1 MDVSRSKVLSSEI
14 DMINAIINN
23 EKNNVSVQN
32 LFKNADDLNVE
43 QKINKVCEIA
53 YKILNSTELENPEL
67 LMEMFE
73 DLYPEAN
80 LGEFC
85 VEFLK
90 YQIHDRGLN
99 LNEKIEKLESLKYE
113 LIPDSE
119 IKMNYLNQIL
129 SLLLNQEV
137 LDIEKI
143 NMYNNVLKEL
153 ISRQQQKQ

>member
-1 MDVSRSKVLSSEI
+1 MDVSRSKVLSNEI
-14 DMINAIINN
+14 DIINAIINN

-32 LFKNADDLNVE
+32 LFKNADDLSVE

-53 YKILNSTELENPEL
+53 YKVLNSTELENSEL

-73 DLYPEAN
+73 DLCPEVN

-90 YQIHDRGLN
+90 YQMHNRDLD

-137 LDIEKI
+137 LDLEKI
-143 NMYNNVLKEL
+143 NVYNNVLKEL
-153 ISRQQQKQ
+153 ISRQQ

>member
-1 MDVSRSKVLSSEI
+1 MDVSRSQILASEI

-23 EKNNVSVQN
+23 EKSNVSVQN
-32 LFKNADDLNVE
+32 LFKNADDLSVE

-53 YKILNSTELENPEL
+53 YKILNSTNLENPEL

-73 DLYPEAN
+73 DLCPEAN

-90 YQIHDRGLN
+90 YQIHDRDLN
-99 LNEKIEKLESLKYE
+99 INLKIEKLEALKYE
-113 LIPDSE
+113 LVPDCE

-137 LDIEKI
+137 LNLEKI

-153 ISRQQQKQ
+153 INRQK

>member
-1 MDVSRSKVLSSEI
+1 MDVSRSKVLTSEI

-23 EKNNVSVQN
+23 EKNNASVQN
-32 LFKNADDLNVE
+32 LFRNADDLSVE

-53 YKILNSTELENPEL
+53 YKILNSTELKNPEL

-73 DLYPEAN
+73 DLCPEAN

-90 YQIHDRGLN
+90 YQIHDRYLD

-137 LDIEKI
+137 LDLEKI
-143 NMYNNVLKEL
+143 NVYNNVLKEL
-153 ISRQQQKQ
+153 ISRQQKQ

>member
-1 MDVSRSKVLSSEI
+1 MDVSRSKVLSNEI
-14 DMINAIINN
+14 DIINAIINN

-32 LFKNADDLNVE
+32 LFKNADDLSVE

-73 DLYPEAN
+73 DLCPEAN

-90 YQIHDRGLN
+90 YQIHDRDLN
-99 LNEKIEKLESLKYE
+99 LDEKIEKLESLKYE

-129 SLLLNQEV
+129 SLLLNQEI

-153 ISRQQQKQ
+153 ISRQQQQ

>member
-1 MDVSRSKVLSSEI
+1 MDVSRSKVLSNEI
-14 DMINAIINN
+14 DIINAIINN

-32 LFKNADDLNVE
+32 LFKNADDLSVE

-53 YKILNSTELENPEL
+53 YKVLNSTELENSEL

-73 DLYPEAN
+73 DLCPEVN

-90 YQIHDRGLN
+90 YQMHNRDLD

-137 LDIEKI
+137 LDLEKI

-153 ISRQQQKQ
+153 ISRQQ

>member
-1 MDVSRSKVLSSEI
+1 
-14 DMINAIINN
+14 
-23 EKNNVSVQN
+23 
-32 LFKNADDLNVE
+32 
-43 QKINKVCEIA
+43 
-53 YKILNSTELENPEL
+53 
-67 LMEMFE
+67 MFE
-73 DLYPEAN
+73 DLCPEAN

-90 YQIHDRGLN
+90 YQILDRDLN

-137 LDIEKI
+137 LDLEKI

-153 ISRQQQKQ
+153 ISRQQQ

>member
-1 MDVSRSKVLSSEI
+1 MDVSRSQVLASEI
-14 DMINAIINN
+14 DIINAIINN

-32 LFKNADDLNVE
+32 LFKNADDSSIE
-43 QKINKVCEIA
+43 QKINKVCEIT
-53 YKILNSTELENPEL
+53 YKILNLTELENPEL
-67 LMEMFE
+67 LIGMFE

-85 VEFLK
+85 IEFLK
-90 YQIHDRGLN
+90 YQMHNRDLD

-129 SLLLNQEV
+129 SLLLNQEI
-137 LDIEKI
+137 LDLEKI
-143 NMYNNVLKEL
+143 NMYNKVLKDL
-153 ISRQQQKQ
+153 ISRQQKQ

>member
-1 MDVSRSKVLSSEI
+1 MDVSRSKVLSNEI
-14 DMINAIINN
+14 DIINAIINN

-32 LFKNADDLNVE
+32 LFKNADDLSVE

-53 YKILNSTELENPEL
+53 YKVLNSTELENSEL

-73 DLYPEAN
+73 DLCPEIN

-90 YQIHDRGLN
+90 YQMHNRDLD

-137 LDIEKI
+137 LDLEKI

-153 ISRQQQKQ
+153 ISRQQ